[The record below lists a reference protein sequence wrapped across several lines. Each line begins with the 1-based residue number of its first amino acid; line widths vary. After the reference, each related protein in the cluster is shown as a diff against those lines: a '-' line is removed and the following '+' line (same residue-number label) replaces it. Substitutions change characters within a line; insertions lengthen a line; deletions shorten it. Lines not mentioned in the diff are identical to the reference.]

1 MKETTQTRRYNNYDL
16 LRILATIAVI
26 VIHVNYRYF
35 AYRAYTPSM
44 DKYYIIES
52 LFNMVSRFSVP
63 IFVML
68 SGAFLLHK
76 ESNGDAKAF
85 YKKSCKKLLVPTLIV
100 MAVFLLIDE
109 ISALRVG
116 EVTLLT
122 FIIGTILGYVYD
134 KVYNKVCNR
143 LWKW

>member
-1 MKETTQTRRYNNYDL
+1 
-16 LRILATIAVI
+16 
-26 VIHVNYRYF
+26 
-35 AYRAYTPSM
+35 M

-109 ISALRVG
+109 ISALRVLPCKL
-116 EVTLLT
+116 EAPTSFTLFYLET
-122 FIIGTILGYVYD
+122 AT
-134 KVYNKVCNR
+134 
-143 LWKW
+143 